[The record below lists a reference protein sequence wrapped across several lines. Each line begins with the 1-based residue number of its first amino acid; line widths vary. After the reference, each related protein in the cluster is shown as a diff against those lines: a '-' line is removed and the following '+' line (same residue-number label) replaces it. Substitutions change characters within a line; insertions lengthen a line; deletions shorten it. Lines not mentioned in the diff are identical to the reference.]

1 MQVEMAEDQHTRDA
15 QRRERDALIAQTE
28 ELLSTSEEFRRRI
41 DRKVAEAMRRLDR
54 ALLQM
59 RRGY

>member
-1 MQVEMAEDQHTRDA
+1 MQVEMAEAQHTRDA
-15 QRRERDALIAQTE
+15 RRRERDALIAQTE
-28 ELLSTSEEFRRRI
+28 ELLSTSEEFRKRI